1 MSHLEGK
8 PLFSRIVLGVAMETM
23 HFHMSQTGFSEN
35 FVSHLGDPGEH
46 FGIHEKC
53 PDGAR

>member
-35 FVSHLGDPGEH
+35 FVSHLVDPGEH